1 VVQADYV
8 FDIAKKEQRRMS
20 MEHIGLGLLVFMLII
35 IVIMLGPASL
45 GAIFGAAIAVG
56 VMRLTA
62 IRRS

>member
-1 VVQADYV
+1 
-8 FDIAKKEQRRMS
+8 MS
-20 MEHIGLGLLVFMLII
+20 MERIGLGLLVFMLII
-35 IVIMLGPASL
+35 IVFMLGPASL